1 MADDSAIKALI
12 REAYAAR
19 HRGDLDA
26 LMGFFHPQCR
36 YRLVGGPAVAEAFR
50 QPDGLE
56 AVREQMAGLIAAYV
70 FSNVE
75 ELGLTVDGDRAILH
89 WRADVACKPSGRS
102 GHFEIVDI
110 FRIVDGKVASV
121 TQFTD
126 TAGIARL
133 SAA

>member
-1 MADDSAIKALI
+1 MADDRASKALI
-12 REAYAAR
+12 RDAYAAR

-26 LMGFFHPQCR
+26 VMGFFHPQCR
-36 YRLVGGPAVAEAFR
+36 YRLVGGPAVAETFM
-50 QPDGLE
+50 QPDGLG
-56 AVREQMAGLIAAYV
+56 AVREQMAGLIATYV

-110 FRIVDGKVASV
+110 FTIADGKIASL

-126 TAGIARL
+126 TAGVARL

>member
-1 MADDSAIKALI
+1 MADDSASKALI
-12 REAYAAR
+12 RDAYAAR

-36 YRLVGGPAVAEAFR
+36 YRLAGGPGVAETFM
-50 QPDGLE
+50 QPDGLD
-56 AVREQMAGLIAAYV
+56 AVREQMAGLIATYV

-75 ELGLTVDGDRAILH
+75 ELGLTVDGERAILH
-89 WRADVACKPSGRS
+89 WRADVVCKPSGRS

-110 FRIVDGKVASV
+110 FTIADGKIASL

-126 TAGIARL
+126 TAGVARL

>member
-1 MADDSAIKALI
+1 MADESASKALI
-12 REAYAAR
+12 RDAYAAR

-26 LMGFFHPQCR
+26 LMGFFHPQCC
-36 YRLVGGPAVAEAFR
+36 YRLVGGPAAAEAFR

-102 GHFEIVDI
+102 GPFEIVDI
-110 FRIVDGKVASV
+110 FTIADGKIASV

-126 TAGIARL
+126 TAGVARL

>member
-1 MADDSAIKALI
+1 MADDGASKALI
-12 REAYAAR
+12 RDAYAAR
-19 HRGDLDA
+19 HRCDLDA
-26 LMGFFHPQCR
+26 VMGFFHPQCR
-36 YRLVGGPAVAEAFR
+36 YRLVGGPAVAETFM
-50 QPDGLE
+50 QPDGLG
-56 AVREQMAGLIAAYV
+56 AVREQMAGLIATFV
-70 FSNVE
+70 FTNVE

-110 FRIVDGKVASV
+110 FTIADGKIASL

-126 TAGIARL
+126 TAGVARL

>member
-1 MADDSAIKALI
+1 MADDSASKALI
-12 REAYAAR
+12 RDAYAAR

-26 LMGFFHPQCR
+26 LMAFFHPQCC
-36 YRLVGGPAVAEAFR
+36 YRLVGGPAIAAAFR

-56 AVREQMAGLIAAYV
+56 AVRDQMAGLIAAYV

-110 FRIVDGKVASV
+110 FTITDGKIASV

-126 TAGIARL
+126 TAGVARL

>member
-1 MADDSAIKALI
+1 
-12 REAYAAR
+12 
-19 HRGDLDA
+19 
-26 LMGFFHPQCR
+26 
-36 YRLVGGPAVAEAFR
+36 
-50 QPDGLE
+50 
-56 AVREQMAGLIAAYV
+56 VREQMAGLIAAYV

-102 GHFEIVDI
+102 GPFEIVDI
-110 FRIVDGKVASV
+110 FTITDGKIASV

-126 TAGIARL
+126 TAGVARL

>member
-1 MADDSAIKALI
+1 MADDRATKALI
-12 REAYAAR
+12 RDAYAAR

-26 LMGFFHPQCR
+26 VMGFFHPQCR
-36 YRLVGGPAVAEAFR
+36 YRLVGGPAVAETFM
-50 QPDGLE
+50 QPDGLD
-56 AVREQMAGLIAAYV
+56 AVREQMAGLIATYV

-110 FRIVDGKVASV
+110 FTIVDGKIASL

-126 TAGIARL
+126 TAGVARL

>member
-1 MADDSAIKALI
+1 MSDDSATKALI

-19 HRGDLDA
+19 HRGDLDT
-26 LMGFFHPQCR
+26 LMSFFHPQCC
-36 YRLVGGPAVAEAFR
+36 YRLVGGPAVAGTFM

-89 WRADVACKPSGRS
+89 WRADVVCKPSGRS

-110 FRIVDGKVASV
+110 FTIAEGKIASV

-126 TAGIARL
+126 TAGVARL

>member
-1 MADDSAIKALI
+1 MADDRASKALI
-12 REAYAAR
+12 RDAYAAR
-19 HRGDLDA
+19 HRGDLDPV
-26 LMGFFHPQCR
+26 MGFFHPQCR
-36 YRLVGGPAVAEAFR
+36 YRLVGGPAVAETFM
-50 QPDGLE
+50 QPDGLG
-56 AVREQMAGLIAAYV
+56 AVREQMAGLIATYV

-110 FRIVDGKVASV
+110 FTIVDGKIASL

-126 TAGIARL
+126 TAGVARL

>member
-1 MADDSAIKALI
+1 MADDSTCKALI
-12 REAYAAR
+12 RDAYAAR

-36 YRLVGGPAVAEAFR
+36 YRLVGGPAVAEAFM
-50 QPDGLE
+50 QPDGLA
-56 AVREQMAGLIAAYV
+56 AVREQMAGLIATYV
-70 FSNVE
+70 FSHVE
-75 ELGLTVDGDRAILH
+75 ELGLTIDGDRAILH

-102 GHFEIVDI
+102 GHFEILDI
-110 FRIVDGKVASV
+110 FTIADGKIASL

-126 TAGIARL
+126 TAGVARL